1 MPPSPGTLQQIARV
15 SGGRF
20 FRARTTTGLEQ
31 VYKTLA
37 TRVGHKTES
46 RQVAD
51 LFAGGA
57 ILLLLAG
64 GGLSALWFR
73 RAVP

>member
-1 MPPSPGTLQQIARV
+1 V

-20 FRARTTTGLEQ
+20 YRARTNTGLEQ
-31 VYKTLA
+31 VYKRLA

-46 RQVAD
+46 RQITD

-57 ILLLLAG
+57 IVLLLAG
-64 GGLSALWFR
+64 GGLSAFWFR

>member
-1 MPPSPGTLQQIARV
+1 
-15 SGGRF
+15 
-20 FRARTTTGLEQ
+20 